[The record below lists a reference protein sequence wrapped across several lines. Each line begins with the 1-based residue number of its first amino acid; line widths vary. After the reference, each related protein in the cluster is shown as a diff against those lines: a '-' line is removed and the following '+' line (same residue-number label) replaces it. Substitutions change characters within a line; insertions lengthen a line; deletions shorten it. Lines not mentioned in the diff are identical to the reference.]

1 MWSITITTIVCNKEE
16 MACDLQMT
24 LNMTTK
30 SKAKTKIFKINAH
43 EMHFPENF
51 IIGFCGLAS
60 EIIDVV
66 DFYECPEVYEK
77 MPRTKNLS
85 GLVLTESGKIYQ
97 FDTPSKWLLVDD
109 KYAAAGSGA
118 NVALGA
124 LHMGATPKEAVL
136 AASKVDPFTGMG
148 TKVLSF

>member
-1 MWSITITTIVCNKEE
+1 MTTIVCNKSE

-24 LNMTTK
+24 LNMATK
-30 SKAKTKIFKINAH
+30 TKAKTKIFKINAH
-43 EMHFPENF
+43 EMHYPEDF
-51 IIGFCGLAS
+51 IIGFCGAAS

-66 DFYECPEVYEK
+66 DFYQNPEIYERL
-77 MPRTKNLS
+77 PRTKNLS
-85 GLVLTESGKIYQ
+85 GLVLTASGRIYQ
-97 FDTPSKWLLVDD
+97 FDTPGKWLVVDH
-109 KYAAAGSGA
+109 KHAAAGSGA
-118 NVALGA
+118 NIALGA

>member
-1 MWSITITTIVCNKEE
+1 MTTIVTNKQE

-30 SKAKTKIFKINAH
+30 TKAKTKIFKIDPH
-43 EMHFPENF
+43 EMHFHEPF
-51 IIGFCGLAS
+51 IIGFCGSAS

-66 DFYECPEVYEK
+66 DFYERPEIYERL
-77 MPRTKNLS
+77 PRTKNLS
-85 GLVLTESGKIYQ
+85 GLVLTESGKIFQ
-97 FDTPSKWLLVDD
+97 FDSPGKWLAVDGP
-109 KYAAAGSGA
+109 YAAMGSGS

-148 TKVLSF
+148 TKVLRF